1 MINWG
6 KSDNMMFNFYPRQLF
21 FAKNVFH
28 LDIIKGT
35 KVTDEIKREGLF
47 PIPAAEHNFWTPV
60 FEQYFGN

>member
-6 KSDNMMFNFYPRQLF
+6 KSDDMILNFCPNQVF
-21 FAKNVFH
+21 FAKQVFH

-35 KVTDEIKREGLF
+35 KETDEVKRKGLF
-47 PIPAAEHNFWTPV
+47 PIPAAEHNFCTPV

>member
-6 KSDNMMFNFYPRQLF
+6 KSDDMISNFCPNQVF
-21 FAKNVFH
+21 FAKQVFH

-35 KVTDEIKREGLF
+35 KETDKVKRKGLF
-47 PIPAAEHNFWTPV
+47 PIPAAEHNFCTPV